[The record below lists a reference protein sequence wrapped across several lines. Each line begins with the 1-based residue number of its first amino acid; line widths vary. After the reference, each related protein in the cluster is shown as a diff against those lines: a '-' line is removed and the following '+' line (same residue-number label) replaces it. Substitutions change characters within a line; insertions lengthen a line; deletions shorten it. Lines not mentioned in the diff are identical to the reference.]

1 VACEVNNYR
10 FSLDNLRNFS
20 YNEPQTKASSGRMKK
35 KRSYSKEVFQSLV
48 TITQFGLN
56 MIVPIGMMTA
66 LGIYLDRKLQT
77 SFWVILLFFAGAAA
91 GARNVYRMA
100 KRIYEDD
107 KNKPKEQEEIDKH
120 ARASQN
126 K

>member
-1 VACEVNNYR
+1 
-10 FSLDNLRNFS
+10 
-20 YNEPQTKASSGRMKK
+20 MKK

-48 TITQFGLN
+48 TITQFGLY
-56 MIVPIGMMTA
+56 MLVPIGMMTA
-66 LGIYLDRKLQT
+66 LGIYLDRKLHT

-100 KRIYEDD
+100 KRIYEGD
-107 KNKPKEQEEIDKH
+107 KIKPREQEESDTH
-120 ARASQN
+120 AGSSQN